1 MPKFDPMD
9 MVTSNKSVL
18 GFNLSFFVDEIDMLT
33 PMYDQIETWLL
44 SSSSSLNDDGNDDDS
59 DNAKTSLLRF
69 PRITQLKME
78 QIGTAH
84 KLIQS
89 GKTIGKL
96 VMIAGG
102 RRE

>member
-1 MPKFDPMD
+1 MEA
-9 MVTSNKSVL
+9 VTRL
-18 GFNLSFFVDEIDMLT
+18 GFKRRREPDGRMIAVDVIPTE
-33 PMYDQIETWLL
+33 
-44 SSSSSLNDDGNDDDS
+44 
-59 DNAKTSLLRF
+59 A
-69 PRITQLKME
+69 LKME